1 MRHGRRCS
9 TKSKHDQRC
18 KPDQFAFTN
27 IHLTTTEASSLAG
40 LHTLLEKMARENF
53 ALPGSE
59 CSTITEQYE
68 SGEAGDHE
76 LEAALKTDSEFD
88 KSAEVR
94 Q

>member
-18 KPDQFAFTN
+18 KPDQFAFRN
-27 IHLTTTEASSLAG
+27 IYLTTTEASSLAW
-40 LHTLLEKMARENF
+40 LHTLLEKMAREKF

-59 CSTITEQYE
+59 CSTITE